1 LIRFEQVFKRYP
13 GGREALSGVDM
24 SMESGEMAFLT
35 GRSGA
40 GKSTMLKLIGL
51 LERPTRGQ
59 VIVDGRNT
67 GGIGRRQIPA
77 FRRQIGMV
85 FQDHKLLHDRT
96 VYDNVAL
103 PLVIRGMSGKEI
115 GKRVRAALDQVG
127 LLHTEKVKPM
137 TLSTGEQQRAHRQ
150 PRPPSDPS
158 TRPSADRVER
168 GPPDRRGGAPCLGP
182 WPARRPGDPSV
193 PRDVRSRRLVS
204 GASGSP
210 ASGGPPSAVPSW
222 IMHAYS
228 LRAWAGSR
236 PIPFRR

>member
-1 LIRFEQVFKRYP
+1 MIRFEQVFKRYP

-137 TLSTGEQQRAHRQ
+137 TLSTGEQQRIGIARAVVCKPSLLIADEPTGNLDPDLSMEIMRLFERFHEVGVTVLIASHDLHLIHQLGHRQ
-150 PRPPSDPS
+150 IELNEGRL
-158 TRPSADRVER
+158 TGEEA
-168 GPPDRRGGAPCLGP
+168 
-182 WPARRPGDPSV
+182 
-193 PRDVRSRRLVS
+193 RLV
-204 GASGSP
+204 
-210 ASGGPPSAVPSW
+210 
-222 IMHAYS
+222 
-228 LRAWAGSR
+228 
-236 PIPFRR
+236 